1 MDKSFLKRKIMDTLN
16 QNTDGRIRAIRTLDV
31 DPLLMADGKQSLGYC
46 FDQLHRH
53 LASLVVPMRGV
64 SKDHSEVAEK
74 VEL

>member
-1 MDKSFLKRKIMDTLN
+1 M
-16 QNTDGRIRAIRTLDV
+16 RTLDV
-31 DPLLMADGKQSLGYC
+31 DSLLMADGNQSLGYC

-74 VEL
+74 VELYPCADPISHFNRRSRQRNDLRLL